1 MFFHHDTFTM
11 IVCTIG
17 GRVHGKSSAR
27 TITREIRVKALGLYI
42 LLHKGLW
49 HKDSYL
55 VQLRKKKSFAKS
67 FRGWYI
73 FKSRVRSRVQGSTVL
88 KEQKKLQSNRM
99 FDRGMNT
106 VKLMTS
112 SLCTTAISL
121 APFYKPSDFTE
132 LSIQELLLNF
142 TWNMRRHLITCNGW
156 PYHGLTYNHV
166 RIVAQG
172 FVNRCNWNKK
182 KPFCEIL
189 QRLMIKRRA
198 RRSGVQGSTV
208 LEQEKMQ
215 SNQGAWLRNEL
226 QLTSSLCTSDM
237 ILAPGG
243 GGGVPTW
250 SRSPPHHSS
259 SMPWSEGPFVHVHRV
274 DDEHAHSPFEQG
286 RWSSVSRAESES
298 PSPWMTPACRSPAA
312 LHSWLPAPS
321 PELHTPHKASIAMP
335 TSTLLVTAA
344 LQLCNW
350 RNK

>member
-73 FKSRVRSRVQGSTVL
+73 FKSRARSRVQGSTVL

-182 KPFCEIL
+182 NPFA
-189 QRLMIKRRA
+189 K
-198 RRSGVQGSTV
+198 SFKGW
-208 LEQEKMQ
+208 
-215 SNQGAWLRNEL
+215 WLRGERGGVVCKEAQSWSRRKCRATRVLDWGMNFNWP
-226 QLTSSLCTSDM
+226 QACAHLTWFWHPGGRGSNMKQVTSPPLFQHAVVRGSLCTRASCRWWARAFAFRARSM
-237 ILAPGG
+237 VFCIAGRI
-243 GGGVPTW
+243 GVAI
-250 SRSPPHHSS
+250 SLNDSC
-259 SMPWSEGPFVHVHRV
+259 M
-274 DDEHAHSPFEQG
+274 
-286 RWSSVSRAESES
+286 
-298 PSPWMTPACRSPAA
+298 
-312 LHSWLPAPS
+312 
-321 PELHTPHKASIAMP
+321 SIASS
-335 TSTLLVTAA
+335 TSFLASGA
-344 LQLCNW
+344 LS
-350 RNK
+350 RIAYSS